1 MRGITMTA
9 AGLMALTALAGC
21 DNGSGGLAN
30 TNDETVAL
38 EMIAPPYDGKGS
50 PMAVE
55 IVPAAAADAS
65 AAASPR
71 PAAPVVQASQIAYIH
86 DYGIELP
93 AAQVPVLMR
102 RHEATCVAAGAAVC
116 QVIGA
121 ETRRF
126 GEDST
131 TARLELRAAP
141 AFLTRFR
148 DGLEGDAE
156 KAGGRVASAST
167 ESEDLTREMID
178 TEARL
183 RALTTLRDRLQ
194 QLLATRSA
202 PLDQLLATERELARA
217 QGELDAT
224 TSALNAMRT
233 RVAMSRL
240 TLDYRTAPQFASEGV
255 FAPVANALTGSLG
268 AFMGTL
274 GVMIYTL
281 AVLLPLGLLIAP
293 LVWLAW
299 RWRRRRLAAKAAVAP
314 PVAD

>member
-9 AGLMALTALAGC
+9 AGLMVLTALAGC
-21 DNGSGGLAN
+21 D
-30 TNDETVAL
+30 
-38 EMIAPPYDGKGS
+38 S
-50 PMAVE
+50 PQGVDQFNNS
-55 IVPAAAADAS
+55 DAS
-65 AAASPR
+65 AAMEIIGPPGGGKAAIMMDATAAAAGTSAPSSTS
-71 PAAPVVQASQIAYIH
+71 PAAPAVQTSQIAYVYH
-86 DYGIELP
+86 YGLELP
-93 AAQVPVLMR
+93 AAKAPDLMR
-102 RHEATCVAAGAAVC
+102 RHEASCVAAGPNVC

-121 ETRRF
+121 ETQRY
-126 GEDST
+126 GGDDVS
-131 TARLELRAAP
+131 ARLELRAAP

-148 DGLEGDAE
+148 AGLEGDAE
-156 KAGGRVASAST
+156 KAGGRVADAST
-167 ESEDLTREMID
+167 ESEDLTRQMSD
-178 TEARL
+178 TEARV

-255 FAPVANALTGSLG
+255 FAPVSRAINGSLG

-274 GVMIYTL
+274 GVLIYTI
-281 AVLLPLGLLIAP
+281 AVLLPLGLLLAP
-293 LVWLAW
+293 LVWLGW
-299 RWRRRRLAAKAAVAP
+299 RWRKRRLAAKAAAAP
-314 PVAD
+314 AAAD